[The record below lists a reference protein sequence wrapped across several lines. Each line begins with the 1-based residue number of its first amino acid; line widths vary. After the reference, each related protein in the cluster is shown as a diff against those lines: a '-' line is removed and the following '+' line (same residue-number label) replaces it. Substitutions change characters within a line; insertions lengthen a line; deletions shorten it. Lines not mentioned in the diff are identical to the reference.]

1 MNDLELK
8 AIAMQDKPRSL
19 APNHL
24 GRSTSALY
32 SMLLSSGFPK
42 HFGRVT
48 TLDVD
53 ANFSYVAPIRTM
65 RKVGDDGIFL
75 EWDVAHRPD
84 NVVGYEILVNGV
96 TSHRV
101 RSSTRNKALLHSL
114 NLNEKILIQLYATSE
129 NGRSLRCSHLTYPDG
144 HAVYRSE
151 SQ

>member
-84 NVVGYEILVNGV
+84 NVVGYEVRIHFPPGRLSGGRCV
-96 TSHRV
+96 TLASPGYNFRFW
-101 RSSTRNKALLHSL
+101 
-114 NLNEKILIQLYATSE
+114 
-129 NGRSLRCSHLTYPDG
+129 
-144 HAVYRSE
+144 
-151 SQ
+151 